1 MQRTCRRNT
10 DNGMIH
16 LFWDGADNLLNPRFT
31 KFAVCSEIISFAR
44 WRSNDGTGFNNA
56 FTHRFIMHGTSGTL
70 LTVTM
75 QLHARNSLSIRSP
88 ICHTLVVCQNCCTC
102 DISSNFSLYRR
113 PIVLVLS
120 ARTLLQNPDGIVSQS
135 MWTLN
140 AGINSKN

>member
-1 MQRTCRRNT
+1 
-10 DNGMIH
+10 
-16 LFWDGADNLLNPRFT
+16 
-31 KFAVCSEIISFAR
+31 
-44 WRSNDGTGFNNA
+44 
-56 FTHRFIMHGTSGTL
+56 MHGTSGTL

-140 AGINSKN
+140 AGINSKNSGFTVVMCRRLIKRSKISVSRVGRLAVGPDFIVRRAQESLDMTKVCENDKMDSHYFLWY